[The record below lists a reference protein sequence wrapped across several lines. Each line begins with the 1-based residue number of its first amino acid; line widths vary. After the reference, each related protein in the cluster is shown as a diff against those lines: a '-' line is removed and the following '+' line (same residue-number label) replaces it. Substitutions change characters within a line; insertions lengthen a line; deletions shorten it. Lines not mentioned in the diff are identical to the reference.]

1 MFGLGIA
8 SVSFAAPTSNLVD
21 VPVKHWSYDAVKYLG
36 EQGIIDGYGDGTF
49 RGDKNMS
56 RYEMAQI
63 VYKAM
68 LNQQKANIAQ
78 KALIDKLAVEYA
90 LEINKVNTM
99 DQRLA
104 AIEKKT
110 DNLQFSGQARMRYSV
125 FSETSGNPGVASSVS
140 STYRLRLDGVAR
152 VDDNTTFDFRFV
164 NRAPD
169 KASLSNSTF
178 QTFGGNGQSGSNY
191 NNIDRAAI
199 NAKFG
204 KTKVLIGRQAFLVD
218 PLGAW
223 VDSGAYSFD
232 GVKVSGKSG
241 VINLSAAY
249 GCFISGATWAD
260 NSINPAMT
268 TAAGNL
274 DVSSLTAETASG
286 KLKYSAGYHE
296 LKNFATGKIPFK
308 WTAFDANYRFNKD
321 YILYAGYLTNSG
333 QEIYGGKDKTGYYTS
348 LMIGDTALSKRGAQ
362 KLAISYMKHG
372 ANMTPAFLSGWG
384 TPLKTQ
390 SQDFHNFDV
399 QYYYAFSKNFNA
411 GLQYSPVVASDKYNG
426 ANNTLYRVLTN
437 VKF

>member
-218 PLGAW
+218 PLGLGLTQVHIA
-223 VDSGAYSFD
+223 
-232 GVKVSGKSG
+232 
-241 VINLSAAY
+241 
-249 GCFISGATWAD
+249 
-260 NSINPAMT
+260 
-268 TAAGNL
+268 
-274 DVSSLTAETASG
+274 LTAS
-286 KLKYSAGYHE
+286 
-296 LKNFATGKIPFK
+296 
-308 WTAFDANYRFNKD
+308 R
-321 YILYAGYLTNSG
+321 
-333 QEIYGGKDKTGYYTS
+333 
-348 LMIGDTALSKRGAQ
+348 
-362 KLAISYMKHG
+362 
-372 ANMTPAFLSGWG
+372 
-384 TPLKTQ
+384 
-390 SQDFHNFDV
+390 
-399 QYYYAFSKNFNA
+399 
-411 GLQYSPVVASDKYNG
+411 
-426 ANNTLYRVLTN
+426 
-437 VKF
+437 